1 MVKAPAYRD
10 NRPHHRSGGP
20 ATRRR
25 GASARVRRRR
35 AAAVLTALGVSV
47 ILAWYVSRPDSRAA
61 SPARQAL
68 APAHAVAVPRGLPA
82 AEAGLMPWHLAAPI
96 SREVAVAGPPGRL
109 IVLGG
114 LTTGGGSAS
123 GAVHQVGA
131 LSAPLHDAAVAVI
144 GQHAVVFGGGSSASV
159 ATVQAFTLRGPR
171 GRPSA
176 ATATT
181 AGSMPEP
188 RSDAVAATVGP
199 TTYVVG
205 GYDGARP
212 DAAVLATTDGRTF
225 TKVAALQIPVRYPAV
240 AALGGKV
247 FVFGG
252 QAITGPHPGAPVDAI
267 QAVDPAR
274 HTAAVI
280 GHLPEPLAGAAAV
293 TVGGELFVAGGESSA
308 AQPRTPGVGM
318 TQLGPGEKSA
328 GAGAGASSSP
338 TTTVSTIWAFD
349 PAAKRLLPAGH
360 LQVPVSH
367 AAVTVAGGAAWIVG
381 GESNGALV
389 ASVQMLRPDRAF
401 GTAGA
406 PGAGSPYFGAR
417 LLIADRGNNRLLLLD
432 AGMHV
437 VWRYPSAAAPRDPLR
452 FYFPDDAF
460 FIDHGTAIIS
470 NQEQNDTIVKIA
482 YPSGKIV
489 WSYGHPRRPGTAP
502 GYLHEPDDA
511 YLLKNGQI
519 TVADAVNC
527 RVLVINASGTVAH
540 QIGTDGVCVH
550 NPSAS
555 IGSPNGD
562 TPLPDGNLLISEING
577 SWVSEFTRSG
587 KLVLTVQLLISYPSD
602 PQQLGPARYLIADYA
617 SPGQILEFN
626 RKGHILYRYR
636 ATSGPGKLD
645 HPSLAELLPSGVFMV
660 NDDFNNRMVAI
671 DPATGAL
678 VWQYGITG
686 RHGTAPGRLHTPD
699 GFDLLLPNGST
710 PTHRTT
716 G

>member
-1 MVKAPAYRD
+1 VLA
-10 NRPHHRSGGP
+10 
-20 ATRRR
+20 
-25 GASARVRRRR
+25 V
-35 AAAVLTALGVSV
+35 VLTALGVSV
-47 ILAWYVSRPDSRAA
+47 ILAGYVSNLSGTAA
-61 SPARQAL
+61 SPARQA
-68 APAHAVAVPRGLPA
+68 PSPSRAVAVPRRLPA
-82 AEAGLMPWHLAAPI
+82 AEAGLMPWHLAAPV

-123 GAVHQVGA
+123 GIYAVRTGSGAVHQVGA
-131 LSAPLHDAAVAVI
+131 LSAPMHDAAVAVI
-144 GQHAVVFGGGSSASV
+144 GQHAVVFGGGSPATV
-159 ATVQAFTLRGPR
+159 ATVQAFTLH
-171 GRPSA
+171 GRHSRSQDTT
-176 ATATT
+176 ATA
-181 AGSMPEP
+181 AGSMPVP
-188 RSDAVAATVGP
+188 RSDAAAATIGP

-225 TKVAALQIPVRYPAV
+225 TKVAALPVPVRYPAV

-252 QAITGPHPGAPVDAI
+252 QAITGPHAGAPVEVI
-267 QAVDPAR
+267 QAVDPSR
-274 HTAAVI
+274 RTAAVI
-280 GHLPEPLAGAAAV
+280 GHLPEPLAGAAAA

-308 AQPRTPGVGM
+308 AQPQTPGIGT

-328 GAGAGASSSP
+328 GAAGGASSSRAS
-338 TTTVSTIWAFD
+338 TVSTIWAFD
-349 PAAKRLLPAGH
+349 PAARRLLPAGH

-381 GESNGALV
+381 GESHGALV

-417 LLIADRGNNRLLLLD
+417 LLIADRGNNRLLLLN
-432 AGMHV
+432 AAMHV
-437 VWRYPSAAAPRDPLR
+437 VWKYPSAAAPRDPLR

-460 FIDHGTAIIS
+460 FTGHGTAIIS

-482 YPSGKIV
+482 YPSGKII

-511 YLLKNGQI
+511 YLLNNGQI

-527 RVLVINASGTVAH
+527 RVLVINPSGTVAH
-540 QIGTDGVCVH
+540 QIGANGVCIH
-550 NPSAS
+550 HPPATL
-555 IGSPNGD
+555 GSPNGA

-577 SWVSEFTRSG
+577 SWVSEYTHSG
-587 KLVLTVQLLISYPSD
+587 KLAWTAHLPISYPSD
-602 PQQLGPARYLIADYA
+602 PQQIGPGRYLIADYT

-626 RKGHILYRYR
+626 RAGRILYRYHP
-636 ATSGPGKLD
+636 ASGPGKLN

-660 NDDFNNRMVAI
+660 NDDYNNRMVAI

-686 RHGTAPGRLHTPD
+686 KHGTASGRLHTPD